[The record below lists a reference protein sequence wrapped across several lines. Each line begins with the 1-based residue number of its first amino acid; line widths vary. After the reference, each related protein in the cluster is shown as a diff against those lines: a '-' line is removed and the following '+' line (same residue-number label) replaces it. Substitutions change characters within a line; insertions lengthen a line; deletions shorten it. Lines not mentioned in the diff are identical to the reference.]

1 VDPFN
6 NSQRAYFHH
15 MIGGYHAAKL
25 QRYQD
30 IIERYLTK
38 NHEPTLNMLN
48 MRYAIIPGAEGKPML
63 RRNTQAFGNAW
74 FVEGIRIVNTSD
86 EEIDALETLDPQ
98 ADAIIHKDFEHL
110 VKGFDPV
117 KNGTIELIEYDPD
130 RLKYKANAQ
139 GDQLA
144 VFSEVWYGP
153 DKGWHAYIDGQPAE
167 LMRANYILRA
177 LNVPSG
183 QHEIEMVFR
192 PKKYYMWK
200 TVATVVSLGI
210 VALLL
215 FTIFQWIQSRPKQV
229 HGSPHDPDTKLPS
242 TMKSKGGISKKKK

>member
-1 VDPFN
+1 
-6 NSQRAYFHH
+6 
-15 MIGGYHAAKL
+15 
-25 QRYQD
+25 
-30 IIERYLTK
+30 
-38 NHEPTLNMLN
+38 
-48 MRYAIIPGAEGKPML
+48 
-63 RRNTQAFGNAW
+63 
-74 FVEGIRIVNTSD
+74 
-86 EEIDALETLDPQ
+86 
-98 ADAIIHKDFEHL
+98 
-110 VKGFDPV
+110 
-117 KNGTIELIEYDPD
+117 
-130 RLKYKANAQ
+130 LKYKANAQ

-210 VALLL
+210 VFILLY
-215 FTIFQWIQSRPKQV
+215 FIFSSIWTAW
-229 HGSPHDPDTKLPS
+229 H
-242 TMKSKGGISKKKK
+242 KSKGVTQPVPSPTSRKGMKTPEERRKKR